1 MWVDFL
7 TVATNQWNNILN
19 MLPIQV
25 SVSLPSSYLF
35 FKTKDTVIGALIVY
49 NLISTNLTNIYLF
62 SAYYV
67 PATLPG
73 A

>member
-1 MWVDFL
+1 
-7 TVATNQWNNILN
+7 

-35 FKTKDTVIGALIVY
+35 FKTKYTVIGALIVY